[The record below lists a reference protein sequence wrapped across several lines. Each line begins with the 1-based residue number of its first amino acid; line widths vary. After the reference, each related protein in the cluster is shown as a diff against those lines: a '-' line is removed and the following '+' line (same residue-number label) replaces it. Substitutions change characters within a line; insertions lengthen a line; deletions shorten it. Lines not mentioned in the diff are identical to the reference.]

1 MVSIE
6 QVQNGIANYIDAE
19 IVAKMTGWQK
29 WAVGTAAG
37 VVLQRA
43 PKLYEQARSH
53 PLIQAMGVIDGEGM
67 IDADTLHKELK
78 VQAQSGPISVDIP
91 KAGTVKFSEADVD
104 KLFAMIK
111 NA

>member
-19 IVAKMTGWQK
+19 IVANMTGWQK
-29 WAVGTAAG
+29 WAVGTDAG

-91 KAGTVKFSEADVD
+91 MAGTAKFSEADVD

>member
-1 MVSIE
+1 M
-6 QVQNGIANYIDAE
+6 
-19 IVAKMTGWQK
+19 
-29 WAVGTAAG
+29 
-37 VVLQRA
+37 QRA

-91 KAGTVKFSEADVD
+91 MAGTVKFSEADVD

>member
-43 PKLYEQARSH
+43 PKL
-53 PLIQAMGVIDGEGM
+53 
-67 IDADTLHKELK
+67 
-78 VQAQSGPISVDIP
+78 
-91 KAGTVKFSEADVD
+91 
-104 KLFAMIK
+104 
-111 NA
+111 

>member
-91 KAGTVKFSEADVD
+91 MAGTVKFSEADVD

>member
-53 PLIQAMGVIDGEGM
+53 DLCRYPHGWDSQIFR
-67 IDADTLHKELK
+67 
-78 VQAQSGPISVDIP
+78 SRC
-91 KAGTVKFSEADVD
+91 
-104 KLFAMIK
+104 
-111 NA
+111 

>member
-53 PLIQAMGVIDGEGM
+53 PLIQAMGLIDGEGM

-91 KAGTVKFSEADVD
+91 MAGTVKFSEADVD